1 MASGEISVG
10 CEMVVSHFIDEDQA
24 ESQIEQ
30 CEKMLADGTTLGR
43 AAAEARAYLAK
54 AREFL
59 RAGLFTRAFLY
70 AIKARGLDVE
80 MLPPSKQA

>member
-1 MASGEISVG
+1 MTSEELPVG
-10 CEMVVSHFIDEDQA
+10 CEMVVSHFIDEQQA

-30 CEKMLADGTTLGR
+30 CERMLADGTSSGR
-43 AAAEARAYLAK
+43 PATEARAHLAK

-59 RAGLFTRAFLY
+59 RAGQFTRAFLY

-80 MLPPSKQA
+80 MLPPSKPA